1 MKVSLHLWVLIA
13 LLSVGS
19 MSAQILQNLNVEYR
33 LSPEAMLTLPQ
44 PIDVSVLLN
53 PKGDVPTLQGL
64 TYKRHF
70 WTTFGAYF
78 EYFND
83 QMPFVYEA
91 GTDKVFLL
99 KPVPIVDQGTG
110 RVTGGKLSLLMSSN
124 RGRDFSPGMEIASRD
139 GTVFLLQSLT
149 VSNPGNQTTNPDSL
163 YWLAY
168 AAKYVYNSLNKNFE
182 RSGQLAVFKSS
193 GTPFQYDMDDVL
205 GAPGNFLWGTG
216 DLAGYSGGNPTAYM
230 AGQLDAR
237 DAGAQYGTYGTWS
250 FDYPTENFPMA
261 GVPTQWD
268 NSQFLAAPST
278 SQTYNGKPQIAVDSD
293 GSAFV
298 VVNDIFAD
306 DPNVR
311 VPAVSISGN
320 QGVAWTPFDRMPVST
335 LNAYMSQYGW
345 ANISVYGPYHTDALV
360 VTAPGKF
367 SYFFRVLQTDPNN
380 QNVILN
386 IDLVEASYDN
396 GLWTLARVAE
406 LKGTTPPVFL
416 RAETPSNAIGPNAW
430 LPEYQVN
437 PQGNEI
443 DVALTADGQNILL
456 KWIDINPAKNTVF
469 SPPITVY
476 FNQSGSYVTFPL
488 DSLAATDVYIANRSV
503 SSTTWSAPVNLT
515 NDDNYDHGTKI
526 PNIIPDLQ
534 NVPFLTC
541 KTILKSEYNN
551 QSQWY
556 NLIQSWPDIFL
567 SANVDVRT
575 PNGINT
581 AVFNAL
587 NVSSVA
593 DDERHIEFRINDV
606 TPNPAS
612 ESAAVSF
619 TMDKPGSVTIGIFS
633 VTGSVVQNIYNG
645 RLSAGPHGINI
656 RTSELSSG
664 SYYVILNVDGA
675 QIAHHLAVLK

>member
-1 MKVSLHLWVLIA
+1 MKVSLHLWVFIA

-19 MSAQILQNLNVEYR
+19 MSAQVLQTLNAEYR
-33 LSPEAMLTLPQ
+33 LSPEATLTLPQ
-44 PIDVSVLLN
+44 PNDVSVFLN
-53 PKGDVPTLQGL
+53 SKGDAPALQGL
-64 TYKRHF
+64 TYKRQY

-78 EYFND
+78 ESFND

-99 KPVPIVDQGTG
+99 KPEPIVDQG
-110 RVTGGKLSLLMSSN
+110 RITGGKLRLLMSSN
-124 RGRDFSPGMEIASRD
+124 RGRDFNPGMEIASRD

-149 VSNPGNQTTNPDSL
+149 VSNPGNQTTDPNDL
-163 YWLAY
+163 NWLAY
-168 AAKYVYNSLNKNFE
+168 AAKYVYNPSAQNFQN
-182 RSGQLAVFKSS
+182 SGQVALFNSS
-193 GTPFQYDMDDVL
+193 GTPFQYDMDDVQ

-216 DLAGYSGGNPTAYM
+216 DLAGYGGDNPTAYM
-230 AGQLDAR
+230 AGQLDAQ
-237 DAGAQYGTYGTWS
+237 DPGAQYGTYGTWS

-261 GVPTQWD
+261 GVPTPWD

-278 SQTYNGKPQIAVDSD
+278 TQTYNGKPQIGVDSD
-293 GSAFV
+293 GSAYV
-298 VVNDIFAD
+298 VVNNIFAD

-311 VPAVSISGN
+311 VPAVSISEN
-320 QGVAWTPFDRMPVST
+320 QGVDWTAFDRMPVSM
-335 LNAYMSQYGW
+335 LNDYMSQFGW
-345 ANISVYGPYHTDALV
+345 DNIIVYGPYHSNALA

-367 SYFFRVLQTDPNN
+367 SYFFRVLQSDPND

-396 GLWTLARVAE
+396 GVWTLARVAE

-416 RAETPSNAIGPNAW
+416 RAEGPSDAIGPNAW

-443 DVALTADGQNILL
+443 DVALTADGMNILL
-456 KWIDINPAKNTVF
+456 KWIDIDPAKITVF
-469 SPPITVY
+469 NPPIDVF
-476 FNQSGSYVTFPL
+476 FNQNGTYVSFAL

-503 SSTTWSAPVNLT
+503 SGTNWSAPVNLT

-526 PNIIPDLQ
+526 PDIIPDLE
-534 NVPFLTC
+534 NVPFMTS
-541 KTILKSEYNN
+541 KTILKSEYNT
-551 QSQWY
+551 QSPWY
-556 NLIQSWPDIFL
+556 NVIRNMPDVFL
-567 SANVDVRT
+567 SANVDYRT

-587 NVSSVA
+587 NVNSVA
-593 DDERHIEFRINDV
+593 DDERQLEFRINDV
-606 TPNPAS
+606 SPNPAS
-612 ESAAVSF
+612 ESAALSF
-619 TMDKPGSVTIGIFS
+619 TMDKPGSVSIDIFS

-645 RLSAGPHGINI
+645 RLSAGPHGINV

-664 SYYVILNVDGA
+664 SYYVVLNVDGA